1 LYEWKKERIFM
12 DKHPFDEFK
21 DHVKPAIVSKL
32 EEFILLGYEDV
43 SEEKLWAFLKNKKWK
58 KTPVLS
64 VHEVVRDV
72 LALKIGDFMNYATVE
87 SFKSSSWFESEE
99 GKDALKGLI

>member
-1 LYEWKKERIFM
+1 M
-12 DKHPFDEFK
+12 DRQPLDEFK

-32 EEFILLGYEDV
+32 EEFALLGYTDV
-43 SEEKLWAFLKNKKWK
+43 SEEKLWGFLKNKKWK
-58 KTPVLS
+58 KTTELS

-87 SFKSSSWFESEE
+87 SFKTANWFESEE
-99 GKDALKGLI
+99 GKDVLKDLI